1 MTIPNDIRIT
11 PELIA
16 EHGLTEDEYARI
28 LEIIGREPNITEL
41 GIFSAMWN
49 EHCSYKSSKKWL
61 RTLPTKAPWVIHGP
75 GENAGVIDIG
85 DGQAIVFKME
95 SHNHPSYIEPYQ
107 GATTGVGGILRD
119 VFTMGARPI
128 AALNSLRFGAPEHP
142 KTRHLVSGVV
152 AGIAGYGNCFG
163 VPTVGGEVNF
173 HSRYDGNILVNAMA
187 VGLADADRIFTAAA
201 RGVGLPVV
209 YLGAKTG
216 RDGIHGAS
224 MASAEFSGDADQK
237 RPTVQVGDPFTE
249 KCLMEACMELYEN
262 DCVIAIQDMG
272 AAGLTCSAVEMGA
285 SGNLGIELDLDHV
298 PQREEN
304 MSAYEMMLSESQER
318 MLMVLKPEKREL
330 AESIFAKWGL
340 DFSIAGKTTDDLRF
354 RILHHG
360 DEVADLPIKDLGDE
374 APEYD
379 RPWTEPEKPA
389 PLPPEDVPA
398 PDDYK
403 AAILKM
409 IAAPDMCSKRWIWR
423 QYDYLVQ
430 ANTAQI
436 PGGDAAV
443 IRVHDN
449 GKAIAVCAD
458 VTPRY
463 VEADPYEG
471 GKQAVAECWRNLT
484 AVGAQPLAV
493 TDNLNF
499 GNPEKPEIMGQFV
512 MAIKGI
518 ALACS
523 KLEFPVVSG
532 NVSLYNETHGQA
544 ILPTPTIGGVGVMPD
559 WKQMMTIAFKKQ
571 GDVIILIGGH
581 GRQLGQ
587 SIYLREVLGR
597 EDGPPP
603 IVDLDLEKKRGDYVR
618 KMIRNGLFTAVHD
631 ISDGGLALALADM
644 AIASGMGAEISF
656 LPPGPEYIPLFSE
669 DQGRYVV
676 TCAPEEA
683 ERILATA
690 DGAGV
695 PAMRIGVAGGSSLK
709 LEDVADIPV
718 DELKAAYES
727 WLPAYMS
734 GEL

>member
-1 MTIPNDIRIT
+1 
-11 PELIA
+11 
-16 EHGLTEDEYARI
+16 
-28 LEIIGREPNITEL
+28 
-41 GIFSAMWN
+41 
-49 EHCSYKSSKKWL
+49 
-61 RTLPTKAPWVIHGP
+61 
-75 GENAGVIDIG
+75 
-85 DGQAIVFKME
+85 
-95 SHNHPSYIEPYQ
+95 
-107 GATTGVGGILRD
+107 
-119 VFTMGARPI
+119 
-128 AALNSLRFGAPEHP
+128 
-142 KTRHLVSGVV
+142 
-152 AGIAGYGNCFG
+152 
-163 VPTVGGEVNF
+163 
-173 HSRYDGNILVNAMA
+173 
-187 VGLADADRIFTAAA
+187 
-201 RGVGLPVV
+201 
-209 YLGAKTG
+209 
-216 RDGIHGAS
+216 
-224 MASAEFSGDADQK
+224 
-237 RPTVQVGDPFTE
+237 
-249 KCLMEACMELYEN
+249 
-262 DCVIAIQDMG
+262 
-272 AAGLTCSAVEMGA
+272 
-285 SGNLGIELDLDHV
+285 
-298 PQREEN
+298 
-304 MSAYEMMLSESQER
+304 
-318 MLMVLKPEKREL
+318 MVLKPEKREL

-695 PAMRIGVAGGSSLK
+695 PAMRIGMVSGSSLK